1 VYVLAWIVAGAVVGW
16 GAGRIFQGNGYGP
29 LLDILMGVG
38 GAIVCGF
45 AMSST
50 VLGGYGGTIITILVA
65 MVGAVLLTLCLA
77 LTSTAQGFMPGTS
90 KCLRT
95 RNVQGSQPTSAYAE
109 SQVEA
114 LKSFRQFCRR
124 STSQLT
130 DACAVKLLGSS
141 NVSH

>member
-1 VYVLAWIVAGAVVGW
+1 MPPEDSIREERVYVLAWIVAGAVVGW

-38 GAIVCGF
+38 GAIVGGF

-77 LTSTAQGFMPGTS
+77 LYVNG
-90 KCLRT
+90 R
-95 RNVQGSQPTSAYAE
+95 RVYARH
-109 SQVEA
+109 
-114 LKSFRQFCRR
+114 L
-124 STSQLT
+124 
-130 DACAVKLLGSS
+130 
-141 NVSH
+141 